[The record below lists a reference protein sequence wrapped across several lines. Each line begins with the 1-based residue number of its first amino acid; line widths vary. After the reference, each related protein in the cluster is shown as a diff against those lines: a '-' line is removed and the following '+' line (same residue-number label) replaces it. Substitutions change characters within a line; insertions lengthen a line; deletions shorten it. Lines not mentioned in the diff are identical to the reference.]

1 MITQAIGAAVTG
13 MSSQTSQ
20 ADRPNPLLV
29 EPKLMLPR
37 VQPRMLRRERL
48 LEMLDGDEGAALTVV
63 NAPVGYG
70 KTTLLRLWCI
80 ERPEAVIWM
89 TLDAA
94 DDDPV
99 RLWTH
104 LATAVERL
112 GQGLGGP
119 ALMRL
124 GVRGAGVEAAV
135 DEVMNGLVAYGRP
148 VSDRAR

>member
-1 MITQAIGAAVTG
+1 MI
-13 MSSQTSQ
+13 
-20 ADRPNPLLV
+20 
-29 EPKLMLPR
+29 EPKIALPR
-37 VQPRMLRRERL
+37 LQPGMLRRPHL
-48 LEMLDGDEGAALTVV
+48 LEMVDGDGGATLTMV

-80 ERPEAVIWM
+80 ERSEAVVWM

-112 GQGLGGP
+112 GQGLGGRT
-119 ALMRL
+119 LMSL
-124 GVRGAGVEAAV
+124 GVRGAPVEAAV
-135 DEVMNGLVAYGRP
+135 DELMNGLVAYGRP
-148 VSDRAR
+148 VAIVLDDL